1 MDNASP
7 LRARPPGEEDHHA
20 ASART
25 AGLSSSLERTN
36 RNSEDDSEDNE
47 EVARALKISPS
58 QMPTS
63 EPPASPGIRFWKMD
77 WPKPGAPTSPSSSWP
92 SLPNAAAFR
101 VSFDPATP
109 PRRTV
114 SSAIQ
119 KSLKPPAILS
129 ASASTPMRAKRL
141 KKSFAVTSTVALKT
155 PPFASFRRTGKKSS
169 LGAAA
174 GPTRFSEATL

>member
-25 AGLSSSLERTN
+25 AGLSSSLKRTN
-36 RNSEDDSEDNE
+36 RNSEDDPEDNE

-92 SLPNAAAFR
+92 SLPNAAASR

-119 KSLKPPAILS
+119 KSSKPPAILS

-155 PPFASFRRTGKKSS
+155 PPFASFRRTEKRSFR
-169 LGAAA
+169 GAAA
-174 GPTRFSEATL
+174 GQTRFSEATL